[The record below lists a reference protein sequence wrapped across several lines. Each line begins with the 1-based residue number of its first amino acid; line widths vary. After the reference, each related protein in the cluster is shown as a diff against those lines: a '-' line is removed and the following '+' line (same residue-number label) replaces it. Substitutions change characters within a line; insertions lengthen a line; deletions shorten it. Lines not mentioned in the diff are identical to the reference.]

1 MKTTFLSIFIF
12 LLAINA
18 NSQNLHPTGLKQ
30 KNLKD
35 YSFVKKSDLAIKSS
49 LPQSVD
55 HSAHIAPV
63 GNQGSYGSCVG
74 WASGYYYKTY
84 QEYED
89 YGWSVVDQNHI
100 FSPSFVYNHINGGGD
115 HGAFFEDAFKLLIEN
130 GCATIKEF
138 PYQMYTNWPSESAYF
153 NALKY
158 RSNEFFYINAQN
170 LSGIQQLKQHVADGH
185 CAVLGIS
192 VYPNFDNI
200 QQYNYTYCSADVTG
214 SSRGDHAVTIIGY
227 DDNRVTSDG
236 TGAFKLVNSWG
247 TGWGQSGFFWMS
259 YTAVMNPVISGR
271 EGYYTTDKLHYNPE
285 LVTFA
290 KITHSSKFKVQL
302 KFAIGANC
310 GPLWSKR
317 FFNFY
322 MGCNADVAFPN
333 NNIVFDLTD
342 GISYI
347 YPFTDNRIYIV
358 CKDTVQDGRRG
369 SLDYLKGTNINWG
382 MTVVST
388 EAPAVICDSVLS
400 TYAGFS
406 IGPNLSTNVG
416 IKSVDLNDYMIPG
429 GVTPKATIRN
439 YGTVAQSFPVTFQV
453 SQNTGQNKSIVYT
466 STKNISNLQPY
477 TELQVNFDNWNAPV
491 GNYSMLAFTKLP
503 YDSSQINDSL
513 LKTINILSLPYTPV
527 QISPANGSQGLELS
541 QILKWNKVSNSV
553 RYNFVIA
560 SDSLF
565 TNIVYKDSLLTDTTK
580 SVYLS
585 TLTKYFWKVC
595 AINQV
600 GSGLYSETWSLK
612 TKGMPCIPNRITP
625 VNNSNNLSKPVVFKW
640 NKAFELTDNGAIDKY
655 LLEITKDT
663 VTMAN
668 YFLRVPT
675 DTVWTE
681 DSISSFSTYYWRISA
696 KGNIGWGQR
705 SSWWKFTT
713 TTDISKINESVPD
726 RYDLFNNYPN
736 PFNPETKI
744 KFDLPQNS
752 LVTLKIYDISGRE
765 VEELINNKLDAGSYM
780 VSFKADKFSS
790 GVYFYRLI
798 AGNFISTK
806 KMILLK

>member
-30 KNLKD
+30 KKLRD
-35 YSFVKKSDLAIKSS
+35 YSFAKQSDIVVKSS

-55 HSAHIAPV
+55 HSAHIPPV

-74 WASGYYYKTY
+74 WAAGYYYKTY

-89 YGWSVVDQNHI
+89 YGWSVTDPEHI
-100 FSPSFVYNHINGGGD
+100 FSASFVYNHINGGGD
-115 HGAFFEDAFKLLIEN
+115 HGAFFEDAFKLLVDN
-130 GCATIKEF
+130 GCATVKEF
-138 PYQMYTNWPSESAYF
+138 PYQVYTSWPSESTYF
-153 NALKY
+153 NALKF

-170 LSGIQQLKQHVADGH
+170 LSGIQQLKQHIADGH

-200 QQYNYTYCSADVTG
+200 QLYNYTYCSADVSG
-214 SSRGDHAVTIIGY
+214 SSRGGHAVTIIGY

-247 TGWGQSGFFWMS
+247 TSWGQSGFFWMS
-259 YTAVMNPVISGR
+259 YTAVMDAVISGQ
-271 EGYYTTDKLHYNPE
+271 EGYYTTDRFHYNPE
-285 LVTFA
+285 LIAFA

-317 FFNFY
+317 FFNFD

-347 YPFTDNRIYIV
+347 YPYTDNRIYIV
-358 CKDTVQDGRRG
+358 CKDSIQDGRRG
-369 SLDYLKGTNINWG
+369 SLDYLKGTNLNWG

-388 EAPAVICDSVLS
+388 EAPAVICDSILS
-400 TYAGFS
+400 TFAGFS

-416 IKSVDLNDYMIPG
+416 VKSVDINNYMVPG
-429 GVTPKATIRN
+429 TITPKVTVRN
-439 YGTVAQSFPVTFQV
+439 YGTLSQSFPVTFQV
-453 SQNTGQNKSIVYT
+453 SQNTGLKKSVVYT
-466 STKNISNLQPY
+466 STKNVSSLQPY
-477 TELQVNFDNWNAPV
+477 TELQVNFDNWNASV
-491 GNYSMLAFTKLP
+491 GNYSIIAFTKLTN
-503 YDSSQINDSL
+503 DSSQVNDTLIKPINIMNLPISPVLVTPENGALGLEINTPIKWNRVNNAERYYFKLATDSL
-513 LKTINILSLPYTPV
+513 FSNIFY
-527 QISPANGSQGLELS
+527 
-541 QILKWNKVSNSV
+541 
-553 RYNFVIA
+553 
-560 SDSLF
+560 SDSL
-565 TNIVYKDSLLTDTTK
+565 SLDTARVIPLF
-580 SVYLS
+580 S
-585 TLTKYFWKVC
+585 LTKYYWKVC

-600 GSGLYSETWSLK
+600 GSSQYSETRSFK
-612 TKGMPCIPNRITP
+612 TKGAPNVPNRITP
-625 VNNSNNLSKPVVFKW
+625 LNNSNNLLKPVVFKW
-640 NKAFELTDNGAIDKY
+640 NKPGDQTDNGLVEKY
-655 LLEITKDT
+655 MLEFTKDT
-663 VTMAN
+663 ATMAN
-668 YFLRVPT
+668 YIIRVPL
-675 DTVWTE
+675 DTLWTE
-681 DSISSFSTYYWRISA
+681 DSINYNTTYFWRISA
-696 KGNIGWGQR
+696 KSNLGWGQK

-713 TTDISKINESVPD
+713 TTDITKINESVPD
-726 RYDLFNNYPN
+726 RFDLFNNYPN

-752 LVTLKIYDISGRE
+752 IVALKIYDISGRE
-765 VEELINNKLDAGSYM
+765 VAELINNKLDAGSY
-780 VSFKADKFSS
+780 VINFKADKLSS
-790 GVYFYRLI
+790 GIYFYRLI